1 MAHASAIILLV
12 YVCINNLSSHVCC
25 SHDLDFICQSMDSTF
40 LLELCCCAV
49 VVFLLL
55 LLLGF
60 FLVGGGGG
68 GGLDGRRCRC
78 IHFYAFWD
86 WIHFLTRIISV
97 VTRRP
102 IINLVG

>member
-25 SHDLDFICQSMDSTF
+25 SHDLDFICQSLDSTF

-55 LLLGF
+55 LLLF
-60 FLVGGGGG
+60 FFWGGGG
-68 GGLDGRRCRC
+68 
-78 IHFYAFWD
+78 D
-86 WIHFLTRIISV
+86 WMVEGAGVIFISMLSGIGY
-97 VTRRP
+97 TSLP
-102 IINLVG
+102 GS